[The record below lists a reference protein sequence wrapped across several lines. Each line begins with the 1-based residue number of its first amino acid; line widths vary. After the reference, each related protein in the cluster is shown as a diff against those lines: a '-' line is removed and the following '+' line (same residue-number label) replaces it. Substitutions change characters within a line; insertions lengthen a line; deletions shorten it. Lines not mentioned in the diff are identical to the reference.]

1 MRKYE
6 FRIAYKRIVYML
18 NLIYINIHKTDT
30 KHEDVYSEQ
39 DTE

>member
-18 NLIYINIHKTDT
+18 NLYINIHKTDT